1 MSLETALAEN
11 TAALTAQTKTINSLL
26 ECWNTLRTQSI
37 KLSREGHTAAT
48 ITAAGVPL
56 TDVPEVAAPAAET
69 TKAPGKTAKAKADPK
84 PAPTPDA
91 PDAPEA
97 AQTADA
103 TDSTASDSPFEEATE
118 VSLEAVSDAI
128 TKYVPTHRA
137 EVVAALAKFGA
148 KRGSEIKPEERGL
161 FLAEIAA
168 KVGAE

>member
-11 TAALTAQTKTINSLL
+11 TAALTAQTKAINSLL
-26 ECWNTLRTQSI
+26 ECWNTLRTQAI
-37 KLSREGHTAAT
+37 KLSREGHTADA

-56 TDVPEVAAPAAET
+56 TDVPEVEAPAAET
-69 TKAPGKTAKAKADPK
+69 PKAPGKTAKAKADPK
-84 PAPTPDA
+84 PAPT

-103 TDSTASDSPFEEATE
+103 TDSTASDSPFEEVTE